1 MKNLLKI
8 FMMSI
13 LLTVVLCIKATDAGR
28 YKATNDYMLATIL
41 WHEARGEGYA
51 EMQKVANVA
60 INRYEKFAGHNK
72 EGYTL
77 EIGDILTASGA
88 FEGSSAYLNSRM
100 TNQDILKHIN
110 LRGSE
115 GKRWKQALNLAAQA
129 LSGQLSDLTHGAT
142 HFHVCDINKNG
153 GYWAAMK
160 NAGQGAYAIK
170 NISVGKHCFY
180 RNIQMG
186 AMKVNGHRFYEGKV
200 TGNYS
205 NGSASIGADGGG
217 SGEGSGDDF
226 SYSGGYNEGSDGSG
240 NGSFLNLTFDDAE
253 YKAACEQAKTE
264 ANGIITTPPNLFN
277 TQTLKRMSEML
288 QTIYASLGRVYV
300 IGQGLMCFST
310 HAGKIDLTFFKMVNI
325 PYWLAGF
332 AIYLSA
338 FFITISIGLFFV
350 DVAFKIGF
358 ALLMLPISISLW
370 PFEATRGKL
379 TENFSVIIRNSMLF
393 AMVSIGISYALTLI
407 ENSAMQAINDADF
420 AQAINDN
427 SMKGIGKQFALSG
440 TNTLV
445 IFFCV
450 LYAYFLIQASVKD
463 YLDRIFSD
471 NVFGGSSPMHEL
483 GVQAFGNMA
492 SNVVLPL
499 ASIGTD
505 MVRTTVGTGLVKA
518 GDSLK
523 NISQRRGPQNSV
535 PPAPISPQP
544 TPTTPPTPPTPPD
557 STPLT
562 DSQEAEQPLKQTRP
576 NRGTN
581 PSHYGRNNNYKPK
594 NKTFADLRRERQK
607 EKNLSQK
614 NNVSNPQS
622 MTSSVPPSADT
633 APMPKTP
640 TTPPKATKPLSAKE
654 AFKLGMQNA
663 DSSAYSLSAGTILK
677 NASKIADA
685 PFELLN
691 KKTYTQLAHLDELM
705 QRQKEKQAQRKE
717 AEDKLA
723 PNLNGKTRMIMR
735 AGQLFMRTAKDTKN
749 EAAYAAGSI
758 LSGLGNA
765 IRVNPKSKN
774 TWDSLSDWY
783 QKNKDEEIEEEL
795 RKQAQA
801 ETDANLSDQFIE
813 KE

>member
-1 MKNLLKI
+1 
-8 FMMSI
+8 MS
-13 LLTVVLCIKATDAGR
+13 LCVHQAVAGR
-28 YKATNDYMLATIL
+28 YRASNAYMLATVL
-41 WHEARGEGYA
+41 WHEIRGGTII
-51 EMQKVANVA
+51 EMKQVANV
-60 INRYEKFAGHNK
+60 IMNRLDMFERGNRQ
-72 EGYTL
+72 GYQL
-77 EIGDILTASGA
+77 ELGDILTARYQFSGS
-88 FEGSSAYLNSRM
+88 EKYLNSKM

-115 GKRWKQALNLAAQA
+115 GRAWKNCLNIAEQALA
-129 LSGQLSDLTHGAT
+129 GQLPDLTHGAT
-142 HFHVCDINKNG
+142 HYRTCTSPNMTF
-153 GYWAAMK
+153 W
-160 NAGQGAYAIK
+160 GASKIK
-170 NISVGKHCFY
+170 GVSHGKHCFFKG
-180 RNIQMG
+180 IAMG
-186 AMKVNGHRFYEGKV
+186 AMKVNGHTFKQGKV
-200 TGNYS
+200 TGKYS
-205 NGSASIGADGGG
+205 NGTASVEAGGGG

-226 SYSGGYNEGSDGSG
+226 SYSGGYNEGSDGQG
-240 NGSFLNLTFDDAE
+240 NGSFLNLTFNDAE

-288 QTIYASLGRVYV
+288 QTIYTSLGRVYV

-518 GDSLK
+518 GDGLK
-523 NISQRRGPQNSV
+523 NISQRRGPET
-535 PPAPISPQP
+535 PITPTPITPQP
-544 TPTTPPTPPTPPD
+544 SPTTPLSSGGEAPSNPEIENAQAQAQSEGSNNETDRRQQSRRQHYLDKINHQQNKRKRTLADVRKEKRQQSRQTNSENEGLNPQNVASSRQSAVAANGTPVPPVTPP
-557 STPLT
+557 
-562 DSQEAEQPLKQTRP
+562 QT
-576 NRGTN
+576 
-581 PSHYGRNNNYKPK
+581 
-594 NKTFADLRRERQK
+594 
-607 EKNLSQK
+607 
-614 NNVSNPQS
+614 
-622 MTSSVPPSADT
+622 
-633 APMPKTP
+633 
-640 TTPPKATKPLSAKE
+640 TKPLSAKE

-691 KKTYTQLAHLDELM
+691 KKTWTQLAHLDELM
-705 QRQKEKQAQRKE
+705 QKQKEKQAQRKE

-749 EAAYAAGSI
+749 ETAYAAGSI

-774 TWDSLSDWY
+774 TWDSLSDLY
-783 QKNKDEEIEEEL
+783 QNSKNKEIEDEL
-795 RKQAQA
+795 EKQAQA
-801 ETDANLSDQFIE
+801 ETDANLSDQFTE
-813 KE
+813 RE